1 MTLWYFFPLAA
12 GLSLILTGRIRN
24 YALARNLL
32 DVPNNRSSHQVPTP
46 RLGGLAIAATF
57 LTGLFFLWAADALPT
72 GDALALSGAGAWVA
86 WVGFLDDR
94 GHIAARWRLLA
105 HFLGAAWI
113 LFWLGSLPPLP
124 VFGSQVALGWPGS
137 LLAALYLV
145 WLLNLYNFMDG
156 IDGIAGVEAITTC
169 LGGAVVYALAVPEG
183 SGWMGP
189 VLLLAAVAGFLPWNW
204 PPARIFMGDAGSG
217 FLGLT
222 LGILSLQA
230 AQTVPDL
237 FWCWLILLGVFV
249 VDATVTLLRRVL
261 RGEKFYQAHRSHAYQ
276 HAARLWGSHR
286 PVTCGV
292 GMINLF
298 WLLPLA
304 IMVALGRISG
314 LSGVLIGYL
323 PLVCLVFL
331 GKGGARELSE
341 KPG

>member
-1 MTLWYFFPLAA
+1 MTLWYFFPVAT
-12 GLSLILTGRIRN
+12 GISLLLTGRIRD
-24 YALARNLL
+24 YALTRNML
-32 DVPNNRSSHQVPTP
+32 DIPNNRSSHQVPTP
-46 RLGGLAIAATF
+46 RMGGLAIVATF
-57 LTGLFFLWAADALPT
+57 LAGLFFLWAADALPT
-72 GDALALSGAGAWVA
+72 RDLLALFGACAWVA
-86 WVGFLDDR
+86 WIGFLDDR

-105 HFLGAAWI
+105 HFLGAAWS
-113 LFWLGSLPPLP
+113 LFWLGNLPPLP
-124 VFGSQVALGWPGS
+124 LFGTQVSLGWLGF

-169 LGGAVVYALAVPEG
+169 LGGAVVYSLAVPEG

-230 AQTVPDL
+230 AQNAPEL

-276 HAARLWGSHR
+276 YAARLWGSHR
-286 PVTCGV
+286 TVTCGV

-298 WLLPLA
+298 WLLPVA
-304 IMVALGRISG
+304 IMVALGRLSG

-331 GKGGARELSE
+331 CKGGARDLPE
-341 KPG
+341 KLG